1 MFIILGFYKSTNES
15 KGWYV
20 KFNILFAKN
29 KFEGKS
35 TNTKVEN
42 PNRANKRGTTN
53 STNNFTKIRFQNQN
67 RACKGTNRS
76 IETKFKIKVKHVKEQ
91 INLQKLYLNIKV
103 EEGSK
108 TYIINKIYNQIFK
121 SI

>member
-20 KFNILFAKN
+20 KSNTLFAKN
-29 KFEGKS
+29 KIEGKS

-42 PNRANKRGTTN
+42 PNRVNKKGTTK
-53 STNNFTKIRFQNQN
+53 STNNSTKIRFQNQN

-76 IETKFKIKVKHVKEQ
+76 IETKFKNQ
-91 INLQKLYLNIKV
+91 
-103 EEGSK
+103 SK
-108 TYIINKIYNQIFK
+108 TCKGTNKSTKTRFK
-121 SI
+121 YQSRRRFKNKYHKLNL